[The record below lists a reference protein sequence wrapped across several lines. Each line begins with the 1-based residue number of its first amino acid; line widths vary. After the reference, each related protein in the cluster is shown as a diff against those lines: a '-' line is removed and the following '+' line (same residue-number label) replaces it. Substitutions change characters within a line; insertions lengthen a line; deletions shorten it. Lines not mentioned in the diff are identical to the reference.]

1 MDGSDGRGSS
11 AAAPAPA
18 AVQDALPLWLCRAG
32 PPPYNRHQKLGGRAV
47 LAPLSP
53 LAYRP
58 QRLGRPARHAVP
70 TAAAA
75 PPQPAARRGLP
86 PHPGLPTAA
95 MRASTTAAVMALAAG
110 RRPRRAAPAAL
121 RVASSGPGAAHL
133 RPSNDR
139 EIGKLARA

>member
-58 QRLGRPARHAVP
+58 QRLARSARHAVP

-86 PHPGLPTAA
+86 PHLGLPTAA

-110 RRPRRAAPAAL
+110 RRRGGRHRRRCASPAAGQVPPTSA
-121 RVASSGPGAAHL
+121 RQMT
-133 RPSNDR
+133 
-139 EIGKLARA
+139 GK

>member
-18 AVQDALPLWLCRAG
+18 AVQDALPLWLCRAA

-58 QRLGRPARHAVP
+58 QRLARSARHAVP

-95 MRASTTAAVMALAAG
+95 MGASTTATVMALAAG
-110 RRPRRAAPAAL
+110 RRRGGRHRRRCASPAAGQVPPTSA
-121 RVASSGPGAAHL
+121 RQMT
-133 RPSNDR
+133 
-139 EIGKLARA
+139 GK

>member
-58 QRLGRPARHAVP
+58 QRLARSARHAVP
-70 TAAAA
+70 TATAA

-95 MRASTTAAVMALAAG
+95 MGASTTATVMALAAG
-110 RRPRRAAPAAL
+110 RRRGGRHRRRCASPAAGQVPPTSA
-121 RVASSGPGAAHL
+121 RQMT
-133 RPSNDR
+133 
-139 EIGKLARA
+139 GK